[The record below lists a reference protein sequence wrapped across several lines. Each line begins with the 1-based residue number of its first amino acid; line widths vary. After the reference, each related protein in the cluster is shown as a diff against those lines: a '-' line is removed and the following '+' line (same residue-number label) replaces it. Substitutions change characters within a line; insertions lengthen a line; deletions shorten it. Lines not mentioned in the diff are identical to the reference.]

1 MGASTENVFTGSAN
15 KVLMVAHA
23 DTIVNNYGTHLDSA
37 LARFT
42 LPAAPAPFVDR
53 VPQARILDEAWE
65 RPREPGTPALVLL
78 RGLSGIGRRSL
89 ALRWAHDHAEDFP
102 DGRFFL
108 DLPAAG
114 GRAAASP
121 DDLLAPLL
129 RANDVPEDAIQREG
143 AIPLWLRATAAK
155 RVLLVLNGVELPG
168 QLAPFLPPSSASMV
182 IAITDRDPVPLLA
195 EHGCED
201 LPIGELEDWAGRE
214 LLRAVAGAEHLDA
227 DPDAVDDLLRL
238 CEGHPETLRL
248 AAAHLRT
255 SRRGVGPAVRR
266 LRRDLAGNSVIMTL
280 GEGAYESL
288 PPAAQRGF
296 ALLGLHPAA
305 DDRFGTA
312 AGPVSFVPAA
322 AAALLGTDEDTALD
336 VLDALADHQLLR
348 SENDRFHMPDRI
360 RRHAN
365 ATAAVRLPEDERDA
379 AVRRTIEWYLT
390 TAAAAD
396 RTANPYR
403 PVFGEIYKTLGSS
416 PFGTKRRALNWLQL
430 EHPNLCAVAYTS
442 HDRGWHDLTVQL
454 CEAQWALQLSA
465 RPYGTFIP
473 VLERGLEAA
482 EALNDPRWLFRLT
495 TQLGR
500 AYFETRQF
508 AAARSVLATAR
519 DAALDTGDPLNLAS
533 AEEFMGRAY
542 LDAGDYAEALPFLER
557 ARSLEERHDRP
568 RGVAIN
574 LHHLARVSL
583 GLGEWESAIAYA
595 TESGER
601 FANVRD
607 HKGDLKPDRYNQG
620 RTLFTLGQAQGQAGR
635 APDALATLKSALAIM
650 RDEDRPYQQAEIL
663 EALIRLADP
672 ADRASY
678 REQAIAAYDRIHSER
693 ADRLREEPL
702 S

>member
-1 MGASTENVFTGSAN
+1 MGASTENVFTGSAD

-23 DTIVNNYGTHLDSA
+23 DTIVNNYGPHLDTA

-65 RPREPGTPALVLL
+65 RPREPGVPALVLL
-78 RGLSGIGRRSL
+78 RGLTGIGRRSL
-89 ALRWAHDHAEDFP
+89 ALRWAHDHTDDFP

-114 GRAAASP
+114 GRAASSP

-129 RANDVPEDAIQREG
+129 RATGVPEDAVQREG

-168 QLAPFLPPSSASMV
+168 QLAPFLPPSSTSMV

-195 EHGCED
+195 AHGCRD
-201 LPIGELEDWAGRE
+201 LPVGELEDWAGRE
-214 LLRAVAGAEHLDA
+214 LLRTVAGAERVDA
-227 DPDAVDDLLRL
+227 EPDAVDDLLRL
-238 CEGHPETLRL
+238 CEGHPETLRF
-248 AAAHLRT
+248 AAAQVAAG
-255 SRRGVGPAVRR
+255 SRGVGPAVRR
-266 LRRDLAGNSVIMTL
+266 LRRELAGNSVIVTL
-280 GEGAYESL
+280 EEGAFASL
-288 PPAAQRGF
+288 PRDAQRGF

-336 VLDALADHQLLR
+336 VLDVLTDHRLLR
-348 SENDRFHMPDRI
+348 CENDRFHMPDRI

-365 ATAAVRLPEDERDA
+365 AIAAGRVAEDDRDA
-379 AVRRTIEWYLT
+379 AVRRSIEWYLT

-403 PVFGEIYKTLGSS
+403 PVFGTVYDTLGPS

-430 EHPNLCAVAYTS
+430 EHPNLCAAAYTS
-442 HDRGWHDLTVQL
+442 FDRGWHDLTVQL

-473 VLERGLEAA
+473 VLERGMEAA
-482 EALNDPRWLFRLT
+482 EALDDPRWLFRLT

-500 AYFETRQF
+500 GYFETRQF
-508 AAARSVLATAR
+508 AAARSVLARAR
-519 DAALDTGDPLNLAS
+519 DAALDTGDPLNLAT

-542 LDAGDYAEALPFLER
+542 LDAGDHADARPYIER
-557 ARSLEERHDRP
+557 ARSLEEQHDRP

-574 LHHLARVSL
+574 MHHLARISL
-583 GLGEWESAIAYA
+583 GQGEWEAAIASA
-595 TESGER
+595 KEAGER

-607 HKGDLKPDRYNQG
+607 HNGDLKPDKYNQG

-635 APDALATLKSALAIM
+635 STEAVAALTSALDIM

-663 EALIRLADP
+663 EALSRFAAP

-678 REQAIAAYDRIHSER
+678 REQAIAAYDRVHSER
-693 ADRLREEPL
+693 ADHLREEPL